1 LRPPLLISS
10 VNPPPG
16 ARFIGLPKVSPDGR
30 TLLLALV
37 DPQGSSLLWSRP
49 LDSPSAQP
57 LAETEGAQGL
67 FWSADGRAVGFF
79 ADGKLKTV
87 QASGG
92 PALTLCDA
100 PFPQGGSWNEQ
111 GIILFVPQL
120 GAGIYKVP
128 ASGGSPTVVLSLDKS
143 KFSDF
148 TDPDFL
154 PDGRHFTYSA
164 TSFESAYTGTYF
176 ASIDGR
182 ENRLIL
188 RATGNRA
195 FSSGYLFFPQPT
207 GSTADLMAVAL
218 DPASGDVKG
227 EPKLV
232 VRGIEYVI
240 GPDVS
245 PFAVSDRALIY
256 GTSLAGAPTGPR
268 LVWLD
273 RSGKRISVVS
283 GGRNSSD
290 LKLSPDAQKVAYSRG
305 DPNSDIWIQELQ
317 RDVPMRLTFDTS
329 VDKGAPVWSPDG
341 TEVLFDIALGGK
353 IPPGI
358 YRKSSSGTGNQELVA
373 QPKEPDAMLWPTDWS
388 RDGRFILCVQGE
400 IIARNRGE
408 IWVLPVSADRKPRV
422 FIRAPGAAYDGQFSP
437 DGRWVAYVSRESGR
451 QEVYVV
457 PFDGSQVSSTPPFE
471 QVVITKR
478 WQVSANGGAFPRWRR
493 DGKEL
498 FYVAPGDEF
507 VGVGVETMGNA
518 FSLSEARPLFRE
530 TLAAAAFPYDVSP
543 DGQRFLVNSFGETET
558 SPLTLVVNWKELLK
572 NK

>member
-1 LRPPLLISS
+1 
-10 VNPPPG
+10 
-16 ARFIGLPKVSPDGR
+16 
-30 TLLLALV
+30 
-37 DPQGSSLLWSRP
+37 
-49 LDSPSAQP
+49 
-57 LAETEGAQGL
+57 
-67 FWSADGRAVGFF
+67 
-79 ADGKLKTV
+79 
-87 QASGG
+87 
-92 PALTLCDA
+92 
-100 PFPQGGSWNEQ
+100 
-111 GIILFVPQL
+111 
-120 GAGIYKVP
+120 
-128 ASGGSPTVVLSLDKS
+128 
-143 KFSDF
+143 
-148 TDPDFL
+148 
-154 PDGRHFTYSA
+154 
-164 TSFESAYTGTYF
+164 
-176 ASIDGR
+176 
-182 ENRLIL
+182 
-188 RATGNRA
+188 
-195 FSSGYLFFPQPT
+195 
-207 GSTADLMAVAL
+207 
-218 DPASGDVKG
+218 
-227 EPKLV
+227 
-232 VRGIEYVI
+232 
-240 GPDVS
+240 
-245 PFAVSDRALIY
+245 
-256 GTSLAGAPTGPR
+256 
-268 LVWLD
+268 
-273 RSGKRISVVS
+273 
-283 GGRNSSD
+283 
-290 LKLSPDAQKVAYSRG
+290 
-305 DPNSDIWIQELQ
+305 
-317 RDVPMRLTFDTS
+317 MRLTFDTS

-341 TEVLFDIALGGK
+341 AEVLFDIALGGK

-388 RDGRFILCVQGE
+388 RDGKFILCVQGE

-507 VGVGVETMGNA
+507 VGVGVETTGNA